1 MELPIN
7 KILQGDALAELKKL
21 PDGCIDC
28 FVTSPPYYALRDY
41 GDPNQIGLEKSMD
54 EYILKLYDIFDE
66 VKRTLKEDGT
76 CWINIGD
83 SYSATRW
90 SGNSKGQPMNNF
102 KDGHRDINPER
113 NSGLPDKNLCLR
125 LKIKLI

>member
-54 EYILKLYDIFDE
+54 EYPQ
-66 VKRTLKEDGT
+66 TL
-76 CWINIGD
+76 
-83 SYSATRW
+83 
-90 SGNSKGQPMNNF
+90 
-102 KDGHRDINPER
+102 
-113 NSGLPDKNLCLR
+113 
-125 LKIKLI
+125 